1 MRVGSRG
8 IALASYH
15 FIVCETYVHK
25 MVTCSTILTMV
36 FFCAIMV
43 AGGNIMS
50 AKKGFKLA
58 VEATPVA
65 EIAGLKIIVNM
76 VERRNERHGTLCEI

>member
-1 MRVGSRG
+1 
-8 IALASYH
+8 
-15 FIVCETYVHK
+15 
-25 MVTCSTILTMV
+25 
-36 FFCAIMV
+36 
-43 AGGNIMS
+43 MS